1 MRKQLLA
8 KLLVLGMVLAML
20 PVAALAVENTAGNTD
35 SSNKVYDYSNLLDVI
50 PVVFDTPTEEEDKT
64 EEPETPAE
72 PEAPAAVETVG
83 EVATTT
89 TEDGK
94 VVATAAVEAAVADG
108 AATVTVS
115 EAAVKDLVA
124 KLGDTKADVIVLTVD
139 AKDATKA
146 TVALPATALA
156 ALAETEAGL
165 TVQSTVATITVPKEI
180 LTAGFETVEIT
191 AEVKEDGTYAIAV
204 VADGKAIESVD
215 GASFAVEIPVTVTA
229 DEIAAV
235 YLVKADGTEV
245 ELEYEVV
252 DGVLKTSIE
261 ATGSIRVDKK

>member
-20 PVAALAVENTAGNTD
+20 PVAALAASTD
-35 SSNKVYDYSNLLDVI
+35 STNEQSNEIYDYSSLLDAI
-50 PVVFDTPTEEEDKT
+50 PVVFDTPAEEDEEKT

-72 PEAPAAVETVG
+72 PTAAETVG
-83 EVATTT
+83 EVTTTT

-94 VVATAAVEAAVADG
+94 VVATAAVEAVVADG

-139 AKDATKA
+139 AKDASKA

-165 TVQSTVATITVPKEI
+165 TVKSTVATITVPKEI
-180 LTAGFETVEIT
+180 LSAGFETVEIT
-191 AEVKEDGTYAIAV
+191 AEVKEDGTYAISV
-204 VADGKAIESVD
+204 IADGKALQGIE

-252 DGVLKTSIE
+252 DGVLKANIE
-261 ATGSIRVDKK
+261 ETGSIRVDKK

>member
-20 PVAALAVENTAGNTD
+20 PVAALAANAD
-35 SSNKVYDYSNLLDVI
+35 STNDQSNEIYDYSNLLDAI
-50 PVVFDTPTEEEDKT
+50 PVVFDTP
-64 EEPETPAE
+64 AE
-72 PEAPAAVETVG
+72 ATAAETVG
-83 EVATTT
+83 EVTTTT

-94 VVATAAVEAAVADG
+94 VVATAAVEAVVADG

-139 AKDATKA
+139 AKDASKA

-165 TVQSTVATITVPKEI
+165 TVKSTVATITVPKEI
-180 LTAGFETVEIT
+180 LSAGFETVEIT
-191 AEVKEDGTYAIAV
+191 AEVKEDGTYAISV
-204 VADGKAIESVD
+204 VADGKALQGIE

-252 DGVLKTSIE
+252 DGVLKANIE
-261 ATGSIRVDKK
+261 ETGSIRVDKK